1 MSSVILLSLLRHF
14 YRLLLCLTDTLKF
27 NNSEYCVFLSLFEK
41 FKQLRNILNPWEGGA
56 RELL

>member
-14 YRLLLCLTDTLKF
+14 YRLLLCLSDTLKF

-41 FKQLRNILNPWEGGA
+41 FKQLRNILNPWEGGGT
-56 RELL
+56 